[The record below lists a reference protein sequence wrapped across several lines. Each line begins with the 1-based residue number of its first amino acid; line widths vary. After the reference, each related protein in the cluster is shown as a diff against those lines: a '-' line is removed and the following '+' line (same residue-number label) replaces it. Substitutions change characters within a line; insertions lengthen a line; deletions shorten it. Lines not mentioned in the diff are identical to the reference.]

1 MKKSVVGL
9 LDLIHHI
16 ALALWLGGMV
26 ILGALVAPTLY
37 RSTLL
42 NTQDADSV
50 YQALLNR
57 FTPWIE
63 VCGVALIVVQ
73 FLLRRRYQK
82 QRNLYILDGVRQ
94 LLTFA
99 ALLLAEMCFRNLL
112 PNLNSARRLGELA
125 NIGKW
130 EGMYT
135 LLAVS
140 QVGVLILVLAA
151 TIWLTLP
158 NSFGT
163 TRKAPPEETAPP
175 PTRRKRRR

>member
-1 MKKSVVGL
+1 MKKTVVGL
-9 LDLIHHI
+9 LDLIHHT

-26 ILGALVAPTLY
+26 VLGALVAPILY
-37 RSTLL
+37 RSKLL
-42 NTQDADSV
+42 TTQDADGV

-63 VCGVALIVVQ
+63 ICGVALIVVQ

-82 QRNLYILDGVRQ
+82 QRNLFILDGVRQ
-94 LLTFA
+94 LLTFG

-140 QVGVLILVLAA
+140 QVGILVTVLAT

-158 NSFGT
+158 NSLT
-163 TRKAPPEETAPP
+163 TNRRTSPEETAPT